1 MNDLWL
7 TDEDINGKESLEE
20 NALREENNKLK
31 KRIINDEEKIEVLE
45 MQKLTSI
52 FVKLERNIILF

>member
-20 NALREENNKLK
+20 YALREENNKPGG
-31 KRIINDEEKIEVLE
+31 
-45 MQKLTSI
+45 
-52 FVKLERNIILF
+52 